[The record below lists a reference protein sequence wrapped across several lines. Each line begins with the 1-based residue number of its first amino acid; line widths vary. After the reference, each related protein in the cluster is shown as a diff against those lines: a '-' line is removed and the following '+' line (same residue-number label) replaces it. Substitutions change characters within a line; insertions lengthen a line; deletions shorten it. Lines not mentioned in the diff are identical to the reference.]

1 LGYVGDTGWP
11 ADLAG
16 GLCINLTDE
25 AFLVAPAI
33 FIVPLAV
40 VAVHLHR
47 ILVTVVVG
55 FAALPVGVMN
65 GTVVRNPGPD
75 IFVDDIIKS
84 NPVPAVTFVSPV
96 VLEEVIQPFTLGLIP
111 DGRQPGVLRSAED
124 VGLPPFPLLGP
135 QLVAVAPQTPVV
147 TGRARDAEHLRHC
160 HQEQAH

>member
-1 LGYVGDTGWP
+1 MFIKENNVSPKHFKNIIKIISFLIHLGYVGDTGWP

-84 NPVPAVTFVSPV
+84 
-96 VLEEVIQPFTLGLIP
+96 G
-111 DGRQPGVLRSAED
+111 
-124 VGLPPFPLLGP
+124 
-135 QLVAVAPQTPVV
+135 
-147 TGRARDAEHLRHC
+147 C
-160 HQEQAH
+160 EQQVFFSVKERN